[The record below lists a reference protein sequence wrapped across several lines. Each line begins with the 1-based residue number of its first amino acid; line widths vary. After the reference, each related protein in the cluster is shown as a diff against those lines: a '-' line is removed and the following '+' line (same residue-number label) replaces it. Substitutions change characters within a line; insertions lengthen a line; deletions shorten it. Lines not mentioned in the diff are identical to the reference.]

1 MPTGHGHPGDF
12 PAVGGVY
19 MESSGLSS
27 PTQTGSLADQGQ
39 SDKHWEEIEDHRVH
53 QVLPQPKAPLFP
65 SGRPQALSGAE
76 GP

>member
-1 MPTGHGHPGDF
+1 MPTGRGHPGDF

-27 PTQTGSLADQGQ
+27 PTQTGSLTDQGQ

-53 QVLPQPKAPLFP
+53 
-65 SGRPQALSGAE
+65 
-76 GP
+76 